1 MREAVLVFGASR
13 RKLPTSRFQLGATA
27 VDGRL
32 RACKLALSGVHA
44 RLRLRALL
52 SKLGT
57 PLRNLLGNARGLR
70 IDLRDG
76 RFELRHDIVRAR
88 RLRLR
93 ELLDEHRAL
102 SHGGIIARLG
112 GVELGLGSRELL
124 LGSRALG
131 FKLRPPAIDL
141 RLSARKI
148 ASTRVEGRLRARELR
163 GRVVKLRLRVVKFR
177 LRIVELLERIG
188 SLGLEVGTALVK
200 FRLRIGP
207 NTVETR
213 GEQIIRNA
221 VNARSRRIN
230 EQLVVIGCPL
240 RLTSTSDGNERLG
253 IGEILREG
261 AFGNI
266 SESCELPRPERR

>member
-93 ELLDEHRAL
+93 ELLGEHRTL
-102 SHGGIIARLG
+102 SHGGIVACLG
-112 GVELGLGSRELL
+112 GIELGLGSRKLL
-124 LGSRALG
+124 LGSNALS
-131 FKLRPPAIDL
+131 FEFRPSAINL
-141 RLSARKI
+141 
-148 ASTRVEGRLRARELR
+148 
-163 GRVVKLRLRVVKFR
+163 
-177 LRIVELLERIG
+177 
-188 SLGLEVGTALVK
+188 
-200 FRLRIGP
+200 
-207 NTVETR
+207 
-213 GEQIIRNA
+213 
-221 VNARSRRIN
+221 
-230 EQLVVIGCPL
+230 
-240 RLTSTSDGNERLG
+240 
-253 IGEILREG
+253 
-261 AFGNI
+261 
-266 SESCELPRPERR
+266 

>member
-1 MREAVLVFGASR
+1 M
-13 RKLPTSRFQLGATA
+13 
-27 VDGRL
+27 
-32 RACKLALSGVHA
+32 
-44 RLRLRALL
+44 
-52 SKLGT
+52 
-57 PLRNLLGNARGLR
+57 
-70 IDLRDG
+70 RDG

-93 ELLDEHRAL
+93 ELLGEHRTL
-102 SHGGIIARLG
+102 SHGGVIACLG
-112 GVELGLGSRELL
+112 GVELGLGSRKLL

-131 FKLRPPAIDL
+131 FKFRPPAIDL

-148 ASTRVEGRLRARELR
+148 ASARVEGRLRARELR

-200 FRLRIGP
+200 FRLCIGANP
-207 NTVETR
+207 VETR
-213 GEQIIRNA
+213 SKQIIRNA
-221 VNARSRRIN
+221 VNARSRRIDKR
-230 EQLVVIGCPL
+230 LVIVGRPL
-240 RLTSTSDGNERLG
+240 HLTSTSDGNERLG

-266 SESCELPRPERR
+266 SEGCELPRPERR